1 MFQSTPGIAAGRIL
15 AKLEFMRAS
24 TDVSIH
30 ARHCCRA
37 NRIAKHKE
45 AEAAK
50 VSIHARHCCRA
61 NRHDVSLENS
71 AKVFQSTPG
80 IAAGRIADTLR
91 DDYKLLYVSI
101 HARHCCRANPA
112 SFNASSSAC
121 GFQSTPGIAAGRIVI
136 GSLTFS
142 DWSAFQSTPG
152 IAAGRIMAAIVALP
166 ILPPFQSTPG
176 IAAGRIAL
184 QKARF

>member
-1 MFQSTPGIAAGRIL
+1 MTSRQRATMTAVSIHARHCCRANPACSWPPRACTSMFQSTPGIAAGRIL

-101 HARHCCRANPA
+101 HARHCCRANHGRD
-112 SFNASSSAC
+112 S
-121 GFQSTPGIAAGRIVI
+121 GFANLAAVSIH
-136 GSLTFS
+136 
-142 DWSAFQSTPG
+142 
-152 IAAGRIMAAIVALP
+152 
-166 ILPPFQSTPG
+166 
-176 IAAGRIAL
+176 
-184 QKARF
+184 ARHCCRANRWRA